1 MAATLKTLLG
11 EAGAGIDDSVGI
23 DRLYDVVKE
32 LATVQNDLVAQFNQ
46 LRTDYNAETAAD
58 HTDTT
63 ATAVTAAVTIE

>member
-1 MAATLKTLLG
+1 MAATLKKLLG
-11 EAGAGIDDSVGI
+11 EAGAGIDDSIGI

-46 LRTDYNAETAAD
+46 LRADYNAETAAD

-63 ATAVTAAVTIE
+63 ATAVTAGVTIE